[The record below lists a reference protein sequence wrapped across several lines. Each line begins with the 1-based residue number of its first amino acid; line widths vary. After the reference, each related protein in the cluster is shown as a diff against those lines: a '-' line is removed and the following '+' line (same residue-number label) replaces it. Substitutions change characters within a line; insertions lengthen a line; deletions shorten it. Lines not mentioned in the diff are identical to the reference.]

1 MKPFT
6 YEESLAEALHNPEFK
21 AMWEANAVKR
31 ELTST
36 IIGERIKRKLSQA
49 QLAAKAG
56 LKQPSLARV
65 EGGGVM
71 PSLTTL
77 MKLANAFNKRL
88 EIRFI

>member
-1 MKPFT
+1 MNHRT
-6 YEESLAEALHNPEFK
+6 HTQVMAEALKDREFK
-21 AMWEANAVKR
+21 AIWEANAVKR
-31 ELTST
+31 ELTSA

-71 PSLTTL
+71 PSVATL
-77 MKLANAFNKRL
+77 MKLAQAFGKKL
-88 EIRFI
+88 VIRFA